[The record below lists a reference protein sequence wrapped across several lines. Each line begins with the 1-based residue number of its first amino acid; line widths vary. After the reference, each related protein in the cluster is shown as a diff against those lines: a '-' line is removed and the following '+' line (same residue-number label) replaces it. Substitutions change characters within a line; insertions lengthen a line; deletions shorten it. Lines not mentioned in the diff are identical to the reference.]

1 MLKRRARQKFRQAT
15 PYNPA
20 PSDQFT
26 PPENS
31 RTRLRRFRRTSQTS
45 NRAPTRDEN
54 DVVARP
60 DINLPDL
67 NPINLTSSELTD
79 AERSLLTKGP
89 AFCPTPKD
97 VNWQKVI
104 DDLDKFERRIRL
116 AFFHHGRNPDEN
128 PRKVDDRLPAIPSA
142 TNWMPPKCSSPEVEV
157 FINNVRKDILEPQ
170 NLRTVKDN
178 LTKDERL
185 ALRNLKSSDK
195 VIRIQDK
202 GSRFV
207 ILNQEEYQDKMLGQ
221 LNNNLHYNKVNSD
234 PTPEHFEKVK
244 NWGRKWLGEGQI
256 SQEIATWVINLEPK
270 PGVAFGNVK
279 THKEGNPLRLI
290 TSCCGTSIERLS
302 ALTEFYLKP
311 LAQNLPSFVKDTSD
325 LINKIQALNAEKGP
339 LPPGSLLVSWDVV
352 AMFPNID
359 NNLGISAVRKALDS
373 RKDKFPSTDCIVEA
387 VEICLQINNCQFAD
401 QNFIQKHGTAMGPK
415 NACSYAD
422 LAMGLIDEKAKL
434 GGASKPMLWWR
445 YRDDVFDLWT
455 LGLPKLLE
463 FTEYINSLYPT
474 IKFELVYSESSL
486 NVLDLT
492 LHLQDGFII
501 TDIYAKPTDS
511 HLYLPF
517 SSSHPSHCKRAIP
530 YGVALR
536 IKRNCST
543 DQFLNK
549 RCEEYKGY
557 LCSQNYSKELVDRQ
571 FEKALSNE
579 RSELL
584 TKRVKPKKKV
594 FPLVLDYNPILPDIQ
609 QVIKKHSHLLRLSPE
624 LLEIFPSKSIFPA
637 YRRTKN
643 LKEILAPS
651 KFRNIEAR
659 NETLEDDRGCCKCNK
674 RCDLCKHFL
683 IQDTKFKSFAT
694 GRIYRINQKLSCTS
708 KNVIYLAACNKCKK
722 QYVGSTSTEF
732 KVRFRN
738 HKSSML
744 KNRRTCELA
753 VHYNSFEHQI
763 CQISF
768 IIIEQIENHKN
779 ATHLEQ
785 LLLTREAYWT
795 SQLFSLY
802 PHGLNKR
809 REFKSKNRICYNS

>member
-1 MLKRRARQKFRQAT
+1 MMEKGEADSPFKFIQIIDYLL
-15 PYNPA
+15 PV
-20 PSDQFT
+20 DI
-26 PPENS
+26 
-31 RTRLRRFRRTSQTS
+31 LWRRT
-45 NRAPTRDEN
+45 
-54 DVVARP
+54 
-60 DINLPDL
+60 
-67 NPINLTSSELTD
+67 
-79 AERSLLTKGP
+79 ERWSLK
-89 AFCPTPKD
+89 
-97 VNWQKVI
+97 
-104 DDLDKFERRIRL
+104 
-116 AFFHHGRNPDEN
+116 
-128 PRKVDDRLPAIPSA
+128 
-142 TNWMPPKCSSPEVEV
+142 
-157 FINNVRKDILEPQ
+157 
-170 NLRTVKDN
+170 
-178 LTKDERL
+178 
-185 ALRNLKSSDK
+185 
-195 VIRIQDK
+195 
-202 GSRFV
+202 
-207 ILNQEEYQDKMLGQ
+207 
-221 LNNNLHYNKVNSD
+221 
-234 PTPEHFEKVK
+234 
-244 NWGRKWLGEGQI
+244 
-256 SQEIATWVINLEPK
+256 
-270 PGVAFGNVK
+270 
-279 THKEGNPLRLI
+279 
-290 TSCCGTSIERLS
+290 
-302 ALTEFYLKP
+302 
-311 LAQNLPSFVKDTSD
+311 
-325 LINKIQALNAEKGP
+325 
-339 LPPGSLLVSWDVV
+339 
-352 AMFPNID
+352 
-359 NNLGISAVRKALDS
+359 
-373 RKDKFPSTDCIVEA
+373 
-387 VEICLQINNCQFAD
+387 
-401 QNFIQKHGTAMGPK
+401 MGPK

-486 NVLDLT
+486 NVLDLI

-651 KFRNIEAR
+651 KFRKNEAR

-674 RCDLCKHFL
+674 RCDLCKNFL
-683 IQDTKFKSFAT
+683 IQDTKFESFAT

-708 KNVIYLAACNKCKK
+708 KNVIYLAACNKCKS
-722 QYVGSTSTEF
+722 STWAPLQQNSRFVFVTINHQCLRTE
-732 KVRFRN
+732 
-738 HKSSML
+738 
-744 KNRRTCELA
+744 
-753 VHYNSFEHQI
+753 EHV
-763 CQISF
+763 SWWS
-768 IIIEQIENHKN
+768 IIILLSIKFVK
-779 ATHLEQ
+779 LV
-785 LLLTREAYWT
+785 LLL
-795 SQLFSLY
+795 S
-802 PHGLNKR
+802 NKL
-809 REFKSKNRICYNS
+809 